1 MITDNIGRTFQ
12 NLRVSLTAACNFA
25 CTYCV
30 PNGKRLLAA
39 ADEISGEETITAIS
53 LLIQTAGIKKVRL
66 TGGEPLLSS
75 KFDFVARQITE
86 LGLEDVSITT
96 NGQLLP
102 RKIKVIADSGFKRI
116 NVSLDTL
123 NADYFRHISRS
134 GDLAT
139 VLKGIRLLQEVG
151 IAVKIN
157 MVPMKGHNDDQI
169 LSMLAYCL
177 ENNIELRFIEL
188 MKMGHLQSSHEFE
201 SQFFGLEDIL
211 SLIGTRYRYTKID
224 SPKDSTAVRY
234 CVEDAGRFGI
244 IANESAP
251 FCEGCNRLR
260 LSANGRL
267 YGCLSSASSHDIRGL
282 LELPEEEAQ
291 LKMTEVLG
299 RALSSKQQTSF
310 RGETTIMKFIGG

>member
-75 KFDFVARQITE
+75 KFDFVARQIAE

-102 RKIKVIADSGFKRI
+102 RKIKVIAGSGFKRI

-139 VLKGIRLLQEVG
+139 VLKGI
-151 IAVKIN
+151 
-157 MVPMKGHNDDQI
+157 
-169 LSMLAYCL
+169 
-177 ENNIELRFIEL
+177 RFIEL

>member
-1 MITDNIGRTFQ
+1 MITDKLGRSFQ
-12 NLRVSLTAACNFA
+12 NLRVSLTAACNYA

-30 PNGKRLLAA
+30 PNGKRLLATS
-39 ADEISGEETITAIS
+39 DEMSGEDTIKAIS
-53 LLIQTAGIKKVRL
+53 LLIETAGIKKVRL

-75 KFDFVARQITE
+75 KFDLVARQINE

-102 RKIKVIADSGFKRI
+102 RKIGVISGSGFRRV

-123 NADYFRHISRS
+123 NADYFRQISRS
-134 GDLAT
+134 GDLET
-139 VLKGIRLLQEVG
+139 VLRGIQMLQEAG
-151 IAVKIN
+151 ISVKIN

-169 LSMLAYCL
+169 LPMLDYCL

-188 MKMGHLQSSHEFE
+188 MKMGHLQNSQDFNE
-201 SQFFGLEDIL
+201 QFFGLQDIL
-211 SLIGTRYRYTKID
+211 ELIGVNHHFGQIE

-234 CVEDAGRFGI
+234 CISGAGRFGI

-260 LSANGRL
+260 LSANARI
-267 YGCLSSASSHDIRGL
+267 YGCLSSAASHDIREIL
-282 LELPEEEAQ
+282 ALPRDKALKEMEKILEMAIS
-291 LKMTEVLG
+291 
-299 RALSSKQQTSF
+299 AKQQNSF
-310 RGETTIMKFIGG
+310 RGETTVMKFIGG